1 MNVQPPPK
9 ISQAL
14 YDRQCSRDLK
24 ITILLYYILY
34 MSKEEFINVDF
45 KLPDHSN
52 ELSKAEEV
60 IEKLKKRFEIVQMQH
75 NINDA
80 NHLELFEELVR
91 CLLYVGK
98 LSQPAFDIEE
108 QLEGLYTQKFKHALA
123 LGKQLWLEHYD
134 DIHHPY
140 SILKNRCFRLLE
152 LLDDE
157 YVNVHGKLPPNMPR
171 KSNQIF

>member
-1 MNVQPPPK
+1 
-9 ISQAL
+9 
-14 YDRQCSRDLK
+14 
-24 ITILLYYILY
+24 

-80 NHLELFEELVR
+80 NHLELFEELCRV
-91 CLLYVGK
+91 LLYVGK
-98 LSQPAFDIEE
+98 LSQPAFDIED
-108 QLEGLYTQKFKHALA
+108 QLEEMYTQHYKHAPA
-123 LGKQLWLEHYD
+123 MGKTLWLEHYD

-140 SILKNRCFRLLE
+140 TILKNRCFRLLE

-157 YVNVHGKLPPNMPR
+157 YINVHGKLPPNMPR